1 MFFERGANLE
11 SRAAHTHPKN
21 TQVPPPPPGVYDT
34 YLSNNYNHCFQVCLS
49 KYATVTKCAPLSQ
62 TDMTKW
68 KLTHKM
74 NMKFKYRKSSFTS
87 PQISSP
93 SPVKLRV
100 HRSRMF
106 HSSTGGSDL
115 FMILGFSTLYA
126 SSLWKTDTI
135 VFAKL
140 IRSPS
145 QISPPSSVL

>member
-1 MFFERGANLE
+1 MPIWSPGQ
-11 SRAAHTHPKN
+11 HIPTQKIPKC
-21 TQVPPPPPGVYDT
+21 PPGVCDT
-34 YLSNNYNHCFQVCLS
+34 YLSHNYNHCFQVCLS
-49 KYATVTKCAPLSQ
+49 MYATVTKCAPLSQ

-100 HRSRMF
+100 DRSRMV
-106 HSSTGGSDL
+106 HSSTGGSNL

-140 IRSPS
+140 ISSPS
-145 QISPPSSVL
+145 QISPPLKCVVNK

>member
-1 MFFERGANLE
+1 
-11 SRAAHTHPKN
+11 
-21 TQVPPPPPGVYDT
+21 
-34 YLSNNYNHCFQVCLS
+34 
-49 KYATVTKCAPLSQ
+49 
-62 TDMTKW
+62 
-68 KLTHKM
+68 M
-74 NMKFKYRKSSFTS
+74 NMKFEYRKSSFTS

-100 HRSRMF
+100 DRSTMV

-140 IRSPS
+140 ISSPS